1 MIKNK
6 LLSVLPVA
14 VVAAISVILLISFAS
29 VADPVVCVGNGAF
42 ACPGPAS

>member
-14 VVAAISVILLISFAS
+14 VVAAVSAMLLISFAS
-29 VADPVVCVGNGAF
+29 VADPKECKKKGNF
-42 ACPGPAS
+42 ECSASPN